1 MHRHCRIGLIL
12 TSMLLATMPVRAASL
27 LGSHTL
33 LAHEDGNG
41 PSTATTAQLTTSVS
55 GSTLLIFNAGYTS
68 NNSAP
73 SDTKGNSWTALGAP
87 VVYRGYDGAF
97 DVKAYLV
104 LNAIGGAG
112 HSVSIVKNGQPS
124 GEITVPFVEIRQA
137 GRLQSVAQNYPEAAS
152 VLQSGTVTTT
162 GPATLIAVWWGEASG
177 LQHSAIP
184 DNGFSIIENFVIL
197 PPNSAVQCVVAYK
210 QVPRAGT
217 YLVNWTNTP
226 IQGAPLWLLAF
237 QDKDLIFAGAFE

>member
-1 MHRHCRIGLIL
+1 MQRHYGIGLIL
-12 TSMLLATMPVRAASL
+12 IGMLLGTMPVHAASL
-27 LGSHTL
+27 LGAHTL
-33 LAHEDGNG
+33 VAHEDGHG
-41 PSTATTAQLTTSVS
+41 PSTATTAPITTSIA
-55 GSTLLIFNAGYTS
+55 GSSLLIFNAGYTS

-73 SDTKGNSWTALGAP
+73 SDTKGNTWAALGPP

-104 LNAIGGAG
+104 LNAVGGAG

-124 GEITVPFVEIRQA
+124 GEITVPFLEIRQA
-137 GRLQSVAQNYPEAAS
+137 GRLQSIAQNYPDAAG

-162 GPATLIAVWWGEASG
+162 GPATLIALWWGDASG
-177 LQHSAIP
+177 LQHSAVP
-184 DNGFSIIENFVIL
+184 DNGFTIIENFVTL

-217 YLVNWTNTP
+217 YQVSWTNTP
-226 IQGAPLWLLAF
+226 A
-237 QDKDLIFAGAFE
+237 